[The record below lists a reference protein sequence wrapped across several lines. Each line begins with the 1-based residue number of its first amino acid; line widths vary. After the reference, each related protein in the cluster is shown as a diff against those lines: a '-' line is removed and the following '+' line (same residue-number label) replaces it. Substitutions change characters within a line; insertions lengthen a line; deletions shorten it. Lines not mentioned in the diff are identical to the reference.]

1 MDWTESSH
9 LSSEEK
15 KARFRQATITH
26 RLLEQTHRK
35 ILQVVREPA
44 GFTFVLAYGP
54 TGVGKSKMIETVLRQ
69 LNEELRVPSTPAFL
83 RPRPPVPTPV
93 LVIEADQPD
102 RSVFDRGDYYRTV
115 LTLMG
120 EPTYQQR
127 LHLDIHGEAQPVKR
141 RPLRG
146 KAAESNDLPELK
158 AATKEAMPRHG
169 VQVVMIDEAHQML
182 SGGNGA
188 NGATLQEQL
197 EWLKSLS
204 STTHIIHI
212 LVGTYDLLNF
222 GKLNG
227 QIGRR
232 CLPVH
237 FSRYRLEREADCLEF
252 QSALVS
258 LLEQVPLR
266 CDVEMLVGSYWVYFY
281 EGCIGAIGV
290 LKDWLTR
297 TVSAALD
304 EGQETLTLDCLQDH
318 MLPTDILR
326 QMALDASEG
335 EQNLEHTESNRE
347 HLWRILQGGELIAP
361 IPPLPPR
368 QNGASS
374 PSSMSV
380 EPRDAVPPQSSPI
393 TPEQPVPV
401 PEVAEPPV
409 KKTRSRKKAESRSTA
424 TPAEQGSVPQA
435 DSDVSSASVPAKR
448 GRRKKSV
455 EPGAQDGETH
465 AKSPSTVGGETTA
478 RQIDDKGSLSSL
490 KPKRTRRVG
499 EPKPKRYA
507 VGESEGTHH
516 GSSTHGSGPLPVNEG
531 S

>member
-1 MDWTESSH
+1 MGPREINH
-9 LSSEEK
+9 LSIEEK
-15 KARFRQATITH
+15 KARFRQVTVTH
-26 RLLEQTHRK
+26 RLLEQAHRK
-35 ILQVVREPA
+35 IVRAVREPA
-44 GFTFVLAYGP
+44 GFTFVLTYGP
-54 TGVGKSKMIETVLRQ
+54 TGVGKSKMIETVVRQ
-69 LNEELRVPSTPAFL
+69 LHEELRVPSIPALL

-102 RSVFDRGDYYRTV
+102 RSVFDRGDYYRTA

-169 VQVVMIDEAHQML
+169 VQVVMIDEAHHML

-204 STTHIIHI
+204 STAQILHI

-232 CLPVH
+232 CLPIH

-258 LLEQVPLR
+258 LLEHVPLR
-266 CDVEMLVGSYWVYFY
+266 CDVETLVGSYWVYFY
-281 EGCIGAIGV
+281 EGCIGCIGV
-290 LKDWLTR
+290 LKDWLVR
-297 TVSAALD
+297 AVSAALD
-304 EGQETLTLDCLQDH
+304 DGKASLTLDCLHDH
-318 MLPTDILR
+318 ILPTDILR

-335 EQNLEHTESNRE
+335 EQKLEHTESNRE

-368 QNGASS
+368 ETSPLLNGS
-374 PSSMSV
+374 PTPTPH
-380 EPRDAVPPQSSPI
+380 EPETNNGSTPPGEVTPLPNAEQSK
-393 TPEQPVPV
+393 
-401 PEVAEPPV
+401 V
-409 KKTRSRKKAESRSTA
+409 KKTRSRKKVEA
-424 TPAEQGSVPQA
+424 TPLEQESGSVIQA
-435 DSDVSSASVPAKR
+435 PGTTPEVAPKPAR
-448 GRRKKSV
+448 SRRKKTAESATSMA
-455 EPGAQDGETH
+455 GTQGESASLKTDD
-465 AKSPSTVGGETTA
+465 PSSMPSDPEMVTMP
-478 RQIDDKGSLSSL
+478 S

-499 EPKPKRYA
+499 EPKPKRYP
-507 VGESEGTHH
+507 VGEPEEEHRG
-516 GSSTHGSGPLPVNEG
+516 
-531 S
+531 

>member
-1 MDWTESSH
+1 MDPRDINH
-9 LSSEEK
+9 LSVEEK
-15 KARFRQATITH
+15 KARFRQVTVTH

-35 ILQVVREPA
+35 IVRAVREPA
-44 GFTFVLAYGP
+44 GFTFVLVYGP
-54 TGVGKSKMIETVLRQ
+54 TGVGKSKMIETVVRQ
-69 LNEELRVPSTPAFL
+69 LGEELRVPSTTAFL
-83 RPRPPVPTPV
+83 RPRPPAPTPI

-102 RSVFDRGDYYRTV
+102 RSAFDRGDYYRTV

-127 LHLDIHGEAQPVKR
+127 LHMDIHGEAQPVKR

-158 AATKEAMPRHG
+158 SATKEAMPRHG

-182 SGGNGA
+182 SGGSGA

-204 STTHIIHI
+204 STAQIIHI
-212 LVGTYDLLNF
+212 LVGTYDLLNA

-237 FSRYRLEREADCLEF
+237 FSRYRLEREADCVEF

-266 CDVEMLVGSYWVYFY
+266 CDVETLVGSYWVYFY

-297 TVSAALD
+297 AVSAALD
-304 EGQETLTLDCLQDH
+304 EGQETLTLDCLHDH

-368 QNGASS
+368 ETEPPASGSPAPAPVAHEMSNGSTVSREVAPLS
-374 PSSMSV
+374 
-380 EPRDAVPPQSSPI
+380 EA
-393 TPEQPVPV
+393 EQPKI
-401 PEVAEPPV
+401 
-409 KKTRSRKKAESRSTA
+409 KKIRSRKKVEA
-424 TPAEQGSVPQA
+424 TPSEQEPASMIQT
-435 DSDVSSASVPAKR
+435 SDPTTEVAPKPAR
-448 GRRKKSV
+448 SRRKKTAES
-455 EPGAQDGETH
+455 AQDATGSEATSH
-465 AKSPSTVGGETTA
+465 ANALSTVPLPETVA
-478 RQIDDKGSLSSL
+478 APA
-490 KPKRTRRVG
+490 KPKRSRRVG
-499 EPKPKRYA
+499 EPKPKRYP
-507 VGESEGTHH
+507 VGEQGTEQ
-516 GSSTHGSGPLPVNEG
+516 GVS
-531 S
+531 

>member
-1 MDWTESSH
+1 MDQREISH
-9 LSSEEK
+9 LSIEEK

-35 ILQVVREPA
+35 IVRAVREPA
-44 GFTFVLAYGP
+44 GFTFVLTYGP
-54 TGVGKSKMIETVLRQ
+54 TGVGKSKMIETVVRQ
-69 LNEELRVPSTPAFL
+69 LNEELRVPSTPAL
-83 RPRPPVPTPV
+83 HRTLPPVSTPV

-102 RSVFDRGDYYRTV
+102 RSVFDRGDYYRTA

-127 LHLDIHGEAQPVKR
+127 LHMDIHGEAQPKIR
-141 RPLRG
+141 RSLRG

-158 AATKEAMPRHG
+158 AATKEAMPRHC
-169 VQVVMIDEAHQML
+169 VQVVMIDEAHHML
-182 SGGNGA
+182 YGGNGT
-188 NGATLQEQL
+188 GGSTLQEQL

-204 STTHIIHI
+204 STTQILHI

-222 GKLNG
+222 GQLNG

-237 FSRYRLEREADCLEF
+237 FSRYLLQREADCLEF

-266 CDVEMLVGSYWVYFY
+266 CDVETLVGSYWVYFY
-281 EGCIGAIGV
+281 EGCIGCIGV
-290 LKDWLTR
+290 LKDWLMR
-297 TVSAALD
+297 AVSAALD
-304 EGQETLTLDCLQDH
+304 EGQERLSLDCLHDH
-318 MLPTDILR
+318 ILPTDILR

-335 EQNLEHTESNRE
+335 EQKLENTQSNRE

-368 QNGASS
+368 EIREYS

-380 EPRDAVPPQSSPI
+380 DPSQPLPSSSLEHRSAQASI
-393 TPEQPVPV
+393 LEVPV
-401 PEVAEPPV
+401 PPV
-409 KKTRSRKKAESRSTA
+409 KKTRSRKKVEAQSTA
-424 TPAEQGSVPQA
+424 NPAEQGSGTLA
-435 DSDVSSASVPAKR
+435 DLSVEPAPTSTKR
-448 GRRKKSV
+448 GRRKKSA
-455 EPGAQDGETH
+455 EPGAQDGE
-465 AKSPSTVGGETTA
+465 ARPSALSTVESETTA
-478 RQIDDKGSLSSL
+478 KQGETEGSISSP
-490 KPKRTRRVG
+490 KPKRTSRVG

-507 VGESEGTHH
+507 VGEPETSQIIWG
-516 GSSTHGSGPLPVNEG
+516 GRDM
-531 S
+531 

>member
-1 MDWTESSH
+1 MDPREISH
-9 LSSEEK
+9 LSIEEK

-35 ILQVVREPA
+35 IMQVVREPA
-44 GFTFVLAYGP
+44 GFTFVLTYGP
-54 TGVGKSKMIETVLRQ
+54 TGVGKSKMIETVVRH
-69 LNEELRVPSTPAFL
+69 LNEVLRVPSIPALL
-83 RPRPPVPTPV
+83 RPLPSVPTPV
-93 LVIEADQPD
+93 LAIEADPPD
-102 RSVFDRGDYYRTV
+102 GSVFNRGYYYRTA

-120 EPTYQQR
+120 EPTYQQH
-127 LHLDIHGEAQPVKR
+127 LHMDIHGEAQPVKR

-169 VQVVMIDEAHQML
+169 VQVVMIDEAHHML
-182 SGGNGA
+182 YGGNGM
-188 NGATLQEQL
+188 GGSTLQEQL

-204 STTHIIHI
+204 SATLHI

-237 FSRYRLEREADCLEF
+237 FSRYLLQREADCLEF

-266 CDVEMLVGSYWVYFY
+266 CDVETLVGSYWVYFY
-281 EGCIGAIGV
+281 EGCIGAVGV
-290 LKDWLTR
+290 LKDWLMCA
-297 TVSAALD
+297 VSAALD
-304 EGQETLTLDCLQDH
+304 EGQDTLTLDCLQDH
-318 MLPTDILR
+318 ILPTDILR

-335 EQNLEHTESNRE
+335 EQKLENTESNRE

-368 QNGASS
+368 ATAPQA
-374 PSSMSV
+374 PSSMSDNSQ
-380 EPRDAVPPQSSPI
+380 EPSPNSSIEQRDTHTPFAEVP
-393 TPEQPVPV
+393 
-401 PEVAEPPV
+401 EPPV
-409 KKTRSRKKAESRSTA
+409 KKTRSRKKIEVQSTA
-424 TPAEQGSVPQA
+424 TLMEQGSVPQA
-435 DSDVSSASVPAKR
+435 GAGGESAPAPPKR
-448 GRRKKSV
+448 GRRKKSA
-455 EPGAQDGETH
+455 EAGAQDGETH
-465 AKSPSTVGGETTA
+465 SKAPSTVESETTA
-478 RQIDDKGSLSSL
+478 RQIDVEGSLSSP
-490 KPKRTRRVG
+490 KPKRARHVG

-507 VGESEGTHH
+507 VGESEEAHH
-516 GSSTHGSGPLPVNEG
+516 G
-531 S
+531 